1 MKQGRQDSNL
11 QPPVLETGALP
22 IELRPW
28 VARGL
33 YSWVHTRFARPCQS
47 RGVSQ
52 RRALGLLFSVL
63 ATAFAAIAVASAW
76 GSTAPRRLVVA
87 AGAAAIALW
96 LGSLALS
103 ALRNP
108 PS

>member
-1 MKQGRQDSNL
+1 M
-11 QPPVLETGALP
+11 
-22 IELRPW
+22 
-28 VARGL
+28 
-33 YSWVHTRFARPCQS
+33 
-47 RGVSQ
+47 SQ

-63 ATAFAAIAVASAW
+63 ATAFAALAIGSVW
-76 GSTAPRRLVVA
+76 GSTEPRRLVVA
-87 AGAAAIALW
+87 LAAAAIALW